1 MRATARAHNVG
12 VMLVEFPGDPLR
24 DPHEEPVVNLIWATR
39 GRTWGFRFLLDGEY
53 ASPLATYESAFV
65 GTEYDDSVFR
75 RSGDLVA
82 LRFPDPEGRTD
93 AARRIIPHDFVVG
106 GQAAASINSAE
117 EGLRAIWPM
126 VANVYASV
134 WDGERPPS
142 VALIRSSLADGQ
154 R

>member
-65 GTEYDDSVFR
+65 GTEYDDSVC
-75 RSGDLVA
+75 
-82 LRFPDPEGRTD
+82 
-93 AARRIIPHDFVVG
+93 
-106 GQAAASINSAE
+106 
-117 EGLRAIWPM
+117 RAIKSQLTDFFHQS
-126 VANVYASV
+126 NRSTKQKKSNRLAS
-134 WDGERPPS
+134 
-142 VALIRSSLADGQ
+142 SST
-154 R
+154 